1 VSNTTSRTSKTTMY
15 KARILRPDKVDDK
28 TIAAWADLEAR
39 AVVPNAFMSPYFV
52 LPSLRYLESPE
63 DVFGMFVEKASGGVS
78 TLVGVAL
85 FKVRKPTRRFPL
97 KHLAAFESI
106 HSYLSDFLIDRDHE
120 ADALKVVYSYVTDK
134 KRPWHALYLNDFS
147 PDRLLDGEAAALASD
162 FGMEWTA
169 FHRWQRA
176 VFNLTGYDG
185 NVLTYLSKN
194 QRKNYQRNLRN
205 LQKLGHVGWT
215 MVRGTKS
222 MDRAVDEFI
231 RLEHMGWKGRD
242 GTSLYSNMDHMRFF
256 REIVGGFN
264 EVGRVYFTELDLN
277 GKCISSTSNLI
288 SGKAGFAFKMGWD
301 VEYAKHGPGIVNEI
315 KTLEYGKELLSGLEY
330 IDSSAAPESYIND
343 LWTGRRDIVN
353 GMFSF
358 TPAGNAALA
367 SLRLV
372 RLVKA
377 SLLSR

>member
-1 VSNTTSRTSKTTMY
+1 MKSNTTVKHDRYVVRVLCPSEFDNK
-15 KARILRPDKVDDK
+15 L
-28 TIAAWADLEAR
+28 IAAWVELEAR
-39 AVVPNAFMSPYFV
+39 AVVPNAFLSPYFI

-63 DVFGMFVEKASGGVS
+63 DVFGLFVERISGGVT

-97 KHLAAFESI
+97 RHLAAFKTI
-106 HSYLSDFLIDRDHE
+106 HSYLSNFLIDREHE
-120 ADALKVVYSYVTDK
+120 AEVLKVIFAYVTDK
-134 KRPWHALYLNDFS
+134 KRPWHCLHLSDFS
-147 PDRLLDGEAAALASD
+147 TGHCFTEQTLALASD
-162 FGMEWTA
+162 FGMEWTVI
-169 FHRWQRA
+169 RSWQRA
-176 VFNLTGYDG
+176 VFNVTEYDG
-185 NVLTYLSKN
+185 NVLTYLSKK
-194 QRKNYQRNLRN
+194 QRKNYNRGLRN
-205 LQKLGHVGWT
+205 LQELGSVKWT
-215 MVRGTKS
+215 MAHGTEPL
-222 MDRAVDEFI
+222 DRAIDEFV

-242 GTSLYSNMDHMRFF
+242 GTSLYSNVDHQRFF
-256 REIVGGFN
+256 QEMVKGFN
-264 EVGRVYFTELDLN
+264 EAGRVYFTELDLN

-288 SGKAGFAFKMGWD
+288 SGKAGFAFKVGWD
-301 VEYAKHGPGIVNEI
+301 LEYAKYSPGIVNEI
-315 KTLEYGKELLSGLEY
+315 KTLEHGKELLSGLEY